1 MSKAQEFAQ
10 KQKPNIFQRQKD
22 LEYIEK
28 FRMLD
33 DDFMKSVFDDKPTVE
48 FLLRIILNR
57 PDLVVIS
64 VRTEYVLNNLYGR
77 SVRLDIVAVDEHGKI
92 YNIEIQRTDKGAGE
106 KRARYNMSLIDAN
119 ATEPGDDFENIPEA
133 YVIFITEKDHLG
145 KGLPIYHIERTIT
158 ETGEMFDDKAHIIYV
173 NAEIV
178 NDTPLGKLMHDFRCT
193 DYRDMNYPIL
203 SERVRYFKEDEEGVS
218 NMCRAMEQMRAEA
231 AAEAAKKAKAEGIA
245 EGKAEGRA
253 EGKITGIIEF
263 CFDEGKSFDETV
275 SIVVRKF
282 KLSHDKASE
291 LVSEC
296 YG

>member
-1 MSKAQEFAQ
+1 
-10 KQKPNIFQRQKD
+10 
-22 LEYIEK
+22 
-28 FRMLD
+28 
-33 DDFMKSVFDDKPTVE
+33 
-48 FLLRIILNR
+48 
-57 PDLVVIS
+57 
-64 VRTEYVLNNLYGR
+64 
-77 SVRLDIVAVDEHGKI
+77 
-92 YNIEIQRTDKGAGE
+92 
-106 KRARYNMSLIDAN
+106 MSLIDAN

-158 ETGEMFDDKAHIIYV
+158 ETGEIFDDKAHIIYV

-218 NMCRAMEQMRAEA
+218 SMCRAMEEMRAEA
-231 AAEAAKKAKAEGIA
+231 AAEAAKKAKAEGIAEGKA

-263 CFDEGKSFDETV
+263 CFDEGKSFDEAV
-275 SIVVRKF
+275 SIVVRRF
-282 KLSHDKASE
+282 KLSYNKASE

>member
-1 MSKAQEFAQ
+1 MSKAQKREQ
-10 KQKPNIFQRQKD
+10 KQKPNIFQIQKD
-22 LEYIEK
+22 LEYIK
-28 FRMLD
+28 NFRMLD

-64 VRTEYVLNNLYGR
+64 VRTEYVLNNLHGR
-77 SVRLDIVAVDEHGKI
+77 SVRLDIVATDAQGKI

-119 ATEPGDDFENIPEA
+119 STEPGDDFENIPEA

-158 ETGEMFDDKAHIIYV
+158 ETGEIFDDKAHIIYV

-218 NMCRAMEQMRAEA
+218 SMCRAMEQMRAEA
-231 AAEAAKKAKAEGIA
+231 AAEAAKKAKAEG
-245 EGKAEGRA
+245 KA

-263 CFDEGKSFDETV
+263 CFDEGKSFDEAV
-275 SIVVRKF
+275 SIVVRRF
-282 KLSHDKASE
+282 KLSQDKASE